1 AGGQFEPEGSGA
13 SDTAEGY
20 RLVDGNGNYI
30 GTIIENPLGPG
41 MRRQPWARWKTPFIL
56 YNEETR
62 DYIGDLAGGSY
73 MTDLGRAITVDK
85 NGNIVQS
92 RVMPQ
97 TSGGGGGGGGSAGL
111 SFAQELEL
119 LEEQSRLAGEREEAQ
134 REFQG
139 EESALDRAQRERLE
153 ELSREN
159 EQRLQLVSSIHSLHG
174 EMLDIQGRAREMKA
188 QLIGNDPL
196 RAAVGLQGGVQRGST
211 PAQSF
216 MGELGGF
223 IRRPPPDI
231 SLTGQPNADLGQ
243 LGALQR
249 GLVNRLQLPQAPS
262 FGLAHGAQHFALSPG
277 EGVLVG
283 EGRGGEGLSQ
293 GTAEV
298 IVQNDDGTIDVIPV
312 RGGAQGG
319 ARLTPSQSDR
329 IAQRMTEQQTGFT
342 QPFETLFAGLGFA
355 PGQIPMANRANA
367 SGFWQSPMRP
377 GGFDP
382 LSGAADLQRLGIR
395 PNLVSIDGVT
405 YFFDQEGG
413 LGQRIAGGDFQDFGF
428 RPQDVTQLT
437 SESAAALGL
446 NVAPWAGPQLT
457 DAPALGPSQTVN
469 RLGTGLL
476 RMQTPHGGEMF
487 LPDPAAIA
495 ADFRNLDTGMQTL
508 LLQSYELSGL
518 TALGAIERM
527 EFFTPTGTAVQGPD
541 AGPVR

>member
-1 AGGQFEPEGSGA
+1 MARLTEAELWQLVRDRPVAGGQQVIPGTMGPPLPGQTAPGTMGPPTAQTQGQPQPGDTRHIQVGPYDLIQQYDEDYGWVTIA
-13 SDTAEGY
+13 SSRA
-20 RLVDGNGNYI
+20 
-30 GTIIENPLGPG
+30 P
-41 MRRQPWARWKTPFIL
+41 TP
-56 YNEETR
+56 
-62 DYIGDLAGGSY
+62 
-73 MTDLGRAITVDK
+73 
-85 NGNIVQS
+85 
-92 RVMPQ
+92 
-97 TSGGGGGGGGSAGL
+97 SGGGGGGGAGRP
-111 SFAQELEL
+111 SV
-119 LEEQSRLAGEREEAQ
+119 EEQIAIIREQERLEAEEAARGREFVAGESR
-134 REFQG
+134 
-139 EESALDRAQRERLE
+139 LDRAQRERLE
-153 ELSREN
+153 KLAREN
-159 EQRLQLVSSIHSLHG
+159 ERRMQLVSSIHDLYG
-174 EMLDIQGRAREMKA
+174 EMLDVQGRAREMKA

-223 IRRPPPDI
+223 IRQPAPDI
-231 SLTGQPNADLGQ
+231 SLTADPNANIGQ
-243 LGALQR
+243 LSRLAQ
-249 GLVNRLQLPQAPS
+249 GLRNRLELPQAPS

-329 IAQRMTEQQTGFT
+329 IAQRMTDVQTGVT
-342 QPFETLFAGLGFA
+342 QPFETLFAGLGFE
-355 PGQIPMANRANA
+355 PGRIPMANRA
-367 SGFWQSPMRP
+367 SRGGFWQSPLRP

-413 LGQRIAGGDFQDFGF
+413 LGQRIAPGDFREFGF

-446 NVAPWAGPQLT
+446 NVAPWAGPRL
-457 DAPALGPSQTVN
+457 DAAPGLPPSQTVN
-469 RLGTGLL
+469 RLGPLTVN
-476 RMQTPHGGEMF
+476 TPHGGQMF

-495 ADFRNLDTGMQTL
+495 ADFRQLDPGMQTL
-508 LLQSYELSGL
+508 LVQAYSLAGL
-518 TALGAIERM
+518 TLVDVMDRM
-527 EFFTPTGTAVQGPD
+527 DFFTVQGTAVQGQT
-541 AGPVR
+541 AALR